1 MNDAYKIAFVLDD
14 TLDTPDGVQQYV
26 LNLGKWMASQ
36 GHEVHYIVGE
46 TKRTDITHVHSLGRN
61 VHVRFNQNRMSIPLP
76 TSKRKIRELLTREE
90 FDIIHVQ
97 MPYSPFL
104 AGRIVKA
111 AGPQT
116 GVVGTFHIA
125 PHSKLV
131 TFANALLKFLVG
143 GSLPRFDQLI
153 SVSRV
158 AQDFAY
164 DTFRIES
171 SIVPNTV
178 DLSGFYGAKPYRG
191 LGDTTN
197 IVFMGRLVER
207 KGCQYFLQAIQKLHH
222 EHALPQ
228 DCKVLVC
235 GKGPL
240 EPQLRAYVQQH
251 GLTHLVE
258 FTGFVSESDK
268 PRYLAAA
275 DVAVY
280 PSTGGESFGIVLLEG
295 MAASRGAVLAG
306 NNPGYAG
313 VLGER
318 PGVLF
323 DPRDINQLAH
333 KIEKYLNSPHAR
345 REAHDWQQQ
354 FVRRF
359 DIPNVADEILVVYD
373 QALHKRR
380 S

>member
-1 MNDAYKIAFVLDD
+1 METYKIAFVLDD

-36 GHEVHYIVGE
+36 GHSVHYIVGE
-46 TKRTDITHVHSLGRN
+46 TTRTDLQHVHSLGRN
-61 VHVRFNQNRMSIPLP
+61 VKVRFNHNRMSIPLP
-76 TSKRKIRELLTREE
+76 TSKRKIRELLRREE

-104 AGRIVKA
+104 AGRVVKA

-116 GVVGTFHIA
+116 GIVGTFHIA
-125 PHSKLV
+125 PHSKFV
-131 TFANALLKFLVG
+131 AFANSLLKFFVA
-143 GSLPRFDQLI
+143 GSLPRFDQFI
-153 SVSRV
+153 SVSKV
-158 AQDFAY
+158 AQDFAW

-171 SIVPNTV
+171 SVVPNTV
-178 DLSGFYGAKPYRG
+178 DLKPFYNAKPYKG
-191 LGDTTN
+191 FGESTN

-207 KGCQYFLQAIQKLHH
+207 KGCQYFLQAIQRLHANN
-222 EHALPQ
+222 ALPS

-235 GKGPL
+235 GKGPM
-240 EPQLRAYVQQH
+240 EAQLKEYVQQH
-251 GLTHLVE
+251 KLDKMVT
-258 FTGFVSESDK
+258 FTGFVTEEDK
-268 PRYLAAA
+268 PHYLAAG
-275 DVAVY
+275 DVIAY

-295 MAASRGAVLAG
+295 MAASRGTVIAG

-323 DPRDINQLAH
+323 DPADIEQFAS
-333 KIEKYLNSPHAR
+333 KIEKYLSSHKAR
-345 REAHDWQQQ
+345 REAHEWQQQ

>member
-1 MNDAYKIAFVLDD
+1 METYKIAFVLDD

-26 LNLGKWMASQ
+26 LNLGKWMAAQ
-36 GHEVHYIVGE
+36 GHSVHYIVGE
-46 TKRTDITHVHSLGRN
+46 TTRTDLQHVHSLGRN
-61 VHVRFNQNRMSIPLP
+61 VKVRFNQNRMSIPLP
-76 TSKRKIRELLTREE
+76 TSRRKIRELLRREE

-104 AGRIVKA
+104 AGRVIKA

-116 GVVGTFHIA
+116 GIVGTFHIA
-125 PHSKLV
+125 PHSKFV
-131 TFANALLKFLVG
+131 SFANSVLKFLVS
-143 GSLPRFDQLI
+143 GSLPRFDQFI

-158 AQDFAY
+158 AQDFAW

-171 SIVPNTV
+171 SVVPNTV
-178 DLSGFYGAKPYRG
+178 DLKPFYNAKPYKG
-191 LGDTTN
+191 FSESTN

-207 KGCQYFLQAIQKLHH
+207 KGCQYFLQAIQKLHSNN
-222 EHALPQ
+222 ALPSNS
-228 DCKVLVC
+228 KVLVC
-235 GKGPL
+235 GKGPM
-240 EPQLRAYVQQH
+240 EAQLKQYVQEH
-251 GLTHLVE
+251 DLDKMVT
-258 FTGFVSESDK
+258 FTGFVTEEDK
-268 PRYLAAA
+268 PRYLAAG
-275 DVAVY
+275 DVVVY

-295 MAASRGAVLAG
+295 MAASRGTVIAG

-323 DPRDINQLAH
+323 DPTDIEQFAS
-333 KIEKYLNSPHAR
+333 KIEKYLSSHKAR
-345 REAHDWQQQ
+345 REAHEWQQQ
-354 FVRRF
+354 FVRQF